1 MYYCVIVA
9 FCQHEHAMICYIRFN
24 RALTTLFYLV
34 PRCQVSRFQSPSK
47 KNTVRHGKKQPNLLS
62 LSFFMFYLLFVLFN
76 LDIILA
82 YFFCFS
88 PCVLA
93 LFTVFA
99 FSGDFIIILLKTS
112 FFFFIHNVY
121 YMCDVCSICSSS
133 SSIVVVVDLYSAP
146 CSASN
151 AQIVLIAVRKD
162 KFSNPI

>member
-1 MYYCVIVA
+1 MQCEQYHLLCDFITRMLFKACYWLCSTSFYSRYFSLIYMYYCVIVA

-112 FFFFIHNVY
+112 FFF
-121 YMCDVCSICSSS
+121 
-133 SSIVVVVDLYSAP
+133 LYTQ
-146 CSASN
+146 C
-151 AQIVLIAVRKD
+151 VLYVRCL
-162 KFSNPI
+162 